1 MQETLKHSK
10 AGLVQ
15 SLVGSLGPDENM
27 VLFEPNECLR
37 RVWGLILN
45 VILPLLPSFGG
56 FSFALGNG
64 ISFLGGIQHSPVDG

>member
-1 MQETLKHSK
+1 MQETLKHSQ

-15 SLVGSLGPDENM
+15 SLVGSLGPDEHM
-27 VLFEPNECLR
+27 VLFEPSGWLR

-56 FSFALGNG
+56 FSFALRNG